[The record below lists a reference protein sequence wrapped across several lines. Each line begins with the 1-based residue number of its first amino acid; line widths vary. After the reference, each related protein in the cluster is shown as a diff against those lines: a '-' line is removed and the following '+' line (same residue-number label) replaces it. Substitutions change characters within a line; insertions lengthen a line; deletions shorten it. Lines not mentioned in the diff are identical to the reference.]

1 VKPESVTPSHL
12 HLPGTPYV
20 RAFSGEETVRRR
32 TSGEQVCS
40 GESGAQLRHSA
51 RYGVPASRIQVRG
64 FTLLEVMI
72 ALAIMAG
79 VLFTVIGSFNHH
91 LDIVARDREE
101 TIAVL
106 LARSKLDDP
115 AVKEQAESKGTF
127 APDWPGI
134 AWESATTSTD
144 LPGVN
149 RLTLTVSWDNAR
161 RTLALVRYLAK

>member
-1 VKPESVTPSHL
+1 M
-12 HLPGTPYV
+12 
-20 RAFSGEETVRRR
+20 
-32 TSGEQVCS
+32 
-40 GESGAQLRHSA
+40 
-51 RYGVPASRIQVRG
+51 RG

-79 VLFTVIGSFNHH
+79 VLFTVISSFNYH
-91 LDIVARDREE
+91 LDIVTRDREE

-106 LARSKLDDP
+106 LARAKLDDP
-115 AVKEQAESKGTF
+115 VVKALEENKGTF

-134 AWESATTSTD
+134 AWETATTPTD